1 MPSSAA
7 GQCFVET
14 YAMSGDYSLQGE
26 GHGCFSP
33 SPGAR
38 EYLAVAS
45 LCAGTTRAEPYRGA
59 LGSSRGCAL

>member
-14 YAMSGDYSLQGE
+14 YGMSGDYSLQGE

-45 LCAGTTRAEPYRGA
+45 LCAGTTTEGLWAPPGDVLCE
-59 LGSSRGCAL
+59 